1 MSLTSELRGGPL
13 RDWFADRFP
22 DRDTA
27 ADIATALAA
36 RTRCG
41 PPHGNLDPGHWA
53 AVGGA
58 FGTRVAWAVEPAPPY
73 YALYGS
79 HNAGLIGWDDANRT
93 AAAFTTHRPDT
104 NGPPWAAAGD
114 PLTWRP
120 TPSGWI
126 DTAAPAGQQPARPQH
141 GTHPTVIGGFA
152 ARAAT
157 FLDRVP
163 PGGFGATGEETV
175 LARIALVLG
184 DWEQAYRRGP
194 DALPHAARTA
204 LKRAAAAADPAAL
217 LAAVDPAAL
226 ADTTALI
233 SHARR
238 HGLLDQLADTAG
250 AALPHGHAFPV
261 FAEQWA
267 DGDLLLDPG
276 DGAPTTLIDVKTVM
290 SARDPSTVR
299 RWLWQLLGYAYLAD
313 LAAPEWRLGRVGL
326 CFARHAHVISWD
338 IDELAGLLAADHHGS
353 RVGGGSGGVFASER
367 AGFRA
372 AFTTTLAARGLQAG

>member
-1 MSLTSELRGGPL
+1 MSLTGDLAGGPL
-13 RDWFADRFP
+13 ADWLRSRFP
-22 DRDTA
+22 GTRFAATLRDELSSRA
-27 ADIATALAA
+27 APVVPRPPVA
-36 RTRCG
+36 R
-41 PPHGNLDPGHWA
+41 GHWA

-58 FGTRVAWAVEPAPPY
+58 VGTRLAWAVEPAPPY

-79 HNAGLIGWDDANRT
+79 HNAGLIGWDDANRA
-93 AAAFTTHRPDT
+93 AAAFATHRPDT
-104 NGPPWAAAGD
+104 NGPSWAASGD

-120 TPSGWI
+120 TPSGWVE
-126 DTAAPAGQQPARPQH
+126 TAATSGQQPARRQD

-163 PGGFGATGEETV
+163 PGGFGTTGEETV

-194 DALPHAARTA
+194 DALPHAARAA
-204 LKRAAAAADPAAL
+204 LERAAAADPAAL
-217 LAAVDPAAL
+217 LAAVEPAAL

-233 SHARR
+233 AHARR

-250 AALPHGHAFPV
+250 AALPRGHAFPV

-276 DGAPTTLIDVKTVM
+276 NGAATTLIDIKTVM

-338 IDELAGLLAADHHGS
+338 VDELAGLLNVDHHGS
-353 RVGGGSGGVFASER
+353 RVGGGSVGVFARER

-372 AFTTTLAARGLQAG
+372 AFTTTLAARGLQAS